1 MGVNQVKERSGM
13 QERVDPTKN
22 DKGKHQ
28 NFGYAPRSR
37 EQPV

>member
-1 MGVNQVKERSGM
+1 MGVNQVKKRCGM
-13 QERVDPTKN
+13 QETVDPTKN

-28 NFGYAPRSR
+28 ILVMHQSR